1 MKQNYALQRL
11 LEPQDQAA
19 LAKGQESLQFYLY
32 RTYRKCSESRLDQVK
47 KGLPLAN
54 VAKAQE
60 TAFVSATNSPT
71 FRLSQR
77 SSLSPDES
85 VAPVEFTRTS
95 ATKGSL
101 SPAMKK
107 YVSMPTF
114 DRDMERNKH
123 QKLAAY
129 FQVTA
134 K

>member
-1 MKQNYALQRL
+1 MKQSYALQRGI
-11 LEPQDQAA
+11 EPLDQAA

-32 RTYRKCSESRLDQVK
+32 STYRKCSESRLDQVK

-54 VAKAQE
+54 VAKTQE
-60 TAFVSATNSPT
+60 TAFASATNSPT
-71 FRLSQR
+71 FRQSQR
-77 SSLSPDES
+77 SSLSPNS
-85 VAPVEFTRTS
+85 ITPIEFAQTS
-95 ATKGSL
+95 TTAKGDL

-123 QKLAAY
+123 QKLGAY

>member
-1 MKQNYALQRL
+1 MRQNYALQRL

-32 RTYRKCSESRLDQVK
+32 RTHRKCSESRLDQVK

-54 VAKAQE
+54 VAKTQE

-77 SSLSPDES
+77 SSLSPES
-85 VAPVEFTRTS
+85 VAPVEFARTS
-95 ATKGSL
+95 TTKGSL

>member
-1 MKQNYALQRL
+1 MKQNYAMQRT

-54 VAKAQE
+54 VAKTQE
-60 TAFVSATNSPT
+60 TAFASATNSPT

-77 SSLSPDES
+77 SSLSPDS
-85 VAPVEFTRTS
+85 VAPVEFAQAS
-95 ATKGSL
+95 ITKGSL

-114 DRDMERNKH
+114 DRDMERSKH